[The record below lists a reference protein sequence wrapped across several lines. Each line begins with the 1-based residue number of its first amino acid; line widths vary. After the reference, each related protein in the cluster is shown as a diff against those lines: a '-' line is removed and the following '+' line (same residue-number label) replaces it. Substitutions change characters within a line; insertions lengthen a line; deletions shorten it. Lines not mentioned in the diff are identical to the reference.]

1 MSATDALLERESES
15 ARLAALIDAARAGRG
30 GVAVIEG
37 PAGIGKTTLVRHALA
52 LADDMT
58 VLTASGSELEHE
70 FGFGVVR
77 QLLERAAA
85 GRLEGAAA
93 LAAPALGLSAPAR
106 PRRRRPRRPTRGSR
120 RCTGSTG
127 SSPTSPPTRP
137 LLLAVDDA
145 QWCDEPSLRFL
156 AYLARRVQEL
166 PVAVVVAARPA
177 LPGEDRAVLEAL
189 AAEADALAPA
199 PLTAAAIGV
208 LAERRF
214 GR

>member
-15 ARLAALIDAARAGRG
+15 ARLAALIGAARAGRG

-37 PAGIGKTTLVRHALA
+37 PAGIGKTTLLRHAVA

-85 GRLEGAAA
+85 DRLEGAAA
-93 LAAPALGLSAPAR
+93 LAAPALGVPAPLTASPPSAPADAR
-106 PRRRRPRRPTRGSR
+106 FAALHGLYWLVANLAADA
-120 RCTGSTG
+120 
-127 SSPTSPPTRP
+127 P

-145 QWCDEPSLRFL
+145 QWATSRACASWPTWPGGCGSCRSRSWSPRGPRCRARTGRCSRRSRPRPRRSLR
-156 AYLARRVQEL
+156 RR
-166 PVAVVVAARPA
+166 
-177 LPGEDRAVLEAL
+177 
-189 AAEADALAPA
+189 
-199 PLTAAAIGV
+199 
-208 LAERRF
+208 
-214 GR
+214 

>member
-1 MSATDALLERESES
+1 
-15 ARLAALIDAARAGRG
+15 
-30 GVAVIEG
+30 
-37 PAGIGKTTLVRHALA
+37 
-52 LADDMT
+52 MT

-77 QLLERAAA
+77 QLLERAGGRPAGGSRRA
-85 GRLEGAAA
+85 GRPGARPVRSGATA
-93 LAAPALGLSAPAR
+93 SSPSAPADAR
-106 PRRRRPRRPTRGSR
+106 FAALHGLYWLVA
-120 RCTGSTG
+120 GLAADA
-127 SSPTSPPTRP
+127 P

-156 AYLARRVQEL
+156 AYLARRVREL

-208 LAERRF
+208 LAAAAVRR
-214 GR
+214 R